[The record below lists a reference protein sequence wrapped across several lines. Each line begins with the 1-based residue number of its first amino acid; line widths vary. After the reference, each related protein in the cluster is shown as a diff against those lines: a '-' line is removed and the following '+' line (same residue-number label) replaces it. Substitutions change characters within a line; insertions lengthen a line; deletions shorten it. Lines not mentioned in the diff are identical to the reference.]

1 MDFALDDIP
10 AFVTVVETG
19 GFSAA
24 ARRMNVSRSAV
35 GKAVARLEQRLG
47 VRLFHRT
54 TRRHSLTEDGQAFH
68 DHCRR
73 ALDELRAGAALLNSG
88 RTTVGG
94 KLRVSV
100 PVLFGR
106 LCVAPVLLSLAAAHP
121 DLRIDLNFSD
131 RPVDLIEDGF
141 DLAIRNG
148 KLGDAPGLMAQ
159 LVARPRTSVFA
170 SPGYIERHG
179 APATPDDC
187 SRHTAIVY
195 ARGGRVERWR
205 FSRDDTPPLELSPPT
220 RLRFDDLGAIADAA
234 VAGFGLAW
242 LPGWLVRDRVA
253 SGALVCVLPE
263 AFALVS
269 DSHAVWPET
278 PHLPLRVRVAIDAL
292 AAELPGLGG

>member
-1 MDFALDDIP
+1 MDFTLDDIP

-35 GKAVARLEQRLG
+35 GKAVARLEHRLG

-54 TRRHSLTEDGQAFH
+54 TRRQSLTEDGQAFH
-68 DHCRR
+68 ERCRR
-73 ALDELRAGAALLNSG
+73 ALDELRAGAALLDSG
-88 RTTVGG
+88 RTTVSG

-106 LCVAPVLLSLAAAHP
+106 LCVAPVLLNLAAIHP
-121 DLRIDLNFSD
+121 DLQIDLSFSD

-148 KLGDAPGLMAQ
+148 ALGDAPGLMAR

-170 SPGYIERHG
+170 APAYIGRHG
-179 APATPDDC
+179 APATLDDVA
-187 SRHTAIVY
+187 RHTAIVY
-195 ARGGRVERWR
+195 ARGGRIERWR
-205 FSRDDTPPLELSPPT
+205 FPRAGAAPLELSPST
-220 RLRFDDLGAIADAA
+220 RLRLDDLGAIADAA

-242 LPGWLVRDRVA
+242 LPGWLVRAQVA
-253 SGALVCVLPE
+253 SGALVRIELP
-263 AFALVS
+263 ALVS

-292 AAELPGLGG
+292 VAELPSLGG